1 MESNNKSL
9 GERDKFAGTYENY
22 IVQLIVLEKC

>member
-9 GERDKFAGTYENY
+9 GESDKFAGTHENY